1 LLDAAERGVEDLGV
15 EQLSLRE
22 LARTVGV
29 SHAAPRA
36 HFADRQALLEAL
48 AERGFERLGKEL
60 RAADSDSKAPFA
72 ARLRA
77 VAGAYVNFAGHN
89 PNLLN
94 LMFAI
99 KPRDGAAGPHSTA
112 VDTLSVVPRLIE
124 EGIESGALAPADPAR
139 AALLLGATVR
149 GIVVLVTSDSIDP
162 DIVDEL
168 IDDATMTFIRGNA
181 PESGPKV
188 RTEA

>member
-1 LLDAAERGVEDLGV
+1 LRDALLDAAERDLEELGV
-15 EQLSLRE
+15 EQLSLRG

-60 RAADSDSKAPFA
+60 RAADPKSEATFD

-77 VAGAYVNFAGHN
+77 VAAAYVNFAGRN
-89 PNLLN
+89 PNLLD

-99 KPRDGAAGPHSTA
+99 KLRDGATGAQSAAGDA
-112 VDTLSVVPRLIE
+112 LSVVPSLIE
-124 EGIESGALAPADPAR
+124 EGIADGVLAPADPAR
-139 AALLLGATVR
+139 AALLLAATIR
-149 GIVVLVTSDSIDP
+149 GIVGLVTSESLDADT
-162 DIVDEL
+162 VDKL
-168 IDDATMTFIRGNA
+168 IDDATSTFIRGNRSPA
-181 PESGPKV
+181 AH
-188 RTEA
+188 R